1 MGEKDFIHLKKGET
15 AAKYSTLANLSLAII
30 KGVVGVFSGSI
41 ALLADAVHSLS
52 DIFASLAV
60 YIGLKLSQR
69 KPDEKF
75 PYGYYKFETL
85 ASLVISVIII
95 LSGFEIVIESIKSI
109 IAPTSISIPLFAIS
123 VALLSVVISFLLAKY
138 KDKIGTEI
146 GSPALINDGQHSYVD
161 VFSSLLVFAGILGAY
176 IGYPV
181 LQGVAGL
188 AVALLIIYIGL
199 KFGKNAI
206 LVLLDANLDPKTVE
220 KIKSMAINF
229 EGVEG
234 VHDIKV
240 RRSGPY
246 VFAELHLETKRRLSI
261 AKANEISKN
270 LEKSVINEIDDLD
283 SLTIKIEPGKKIIF
297 RAAVP
302 VDKDEGLKS
311 DISQHFAKAPYFLM
325 VDLDKEEIKNFQLKK
340 NPATEYERKRGL
352 KTVEFLKNE
361 DVDLLLFNG
370 EVKEGPAYA
379 LSDELIDIVRTK
391 GLKLEDMLLNAVRK
405 VE

>member
-123 VALLSVVISFLLAKY
+123 VALLSVVISFFLARY

-270 LEKSVINEIDDLD
+270 LEKSVINEIADLD

-379 LSDELIDIVRTK
+379 LSDELIDIVRTN
-391 GLKLEDMLLNAVRK
+391 GLKLEDMLLNAVKK